1 MKFVGIHTIIF
12 GGGQMDDIKGR
23 PEEIQISTLNSFPFL
38 FILCLPPYQVS
49 HVISFSESN

>member
-1 MKFVGIHTIIF
+1 MRFVGRYTIIQ

-38 FILCLPPYQVS
+38 FVPLPPFLLK
-49 HVISFSESN
+49 HLT